1 MRNPPTYMTLDQL
14 KPGQTA
20 TISEIDSTGP
30 LGQRLMALGLLEG
43 TTVSMLRR
51 ALGGDPLEIDVMG
64 YALSLRRN
72 EAQKIIILVNPA
84 AKR

>member
-1 MRNPPTYMTLDQL
+1 MQMTLDQL

-20 TISEIDSTGP
+20 IIAAIDSAGP

-43 TTVSMLRR
+43 TPVGMLRR

-72 EAQKIIILVNPA
+72 EARKIIVEVKA
-84 AKR
+84 

>member
-1 MRNPPTYMTLDQL
+1 MTLDQL
-14 KPGQTA
+14 KPGQKA
-20 TISEIDSTGP
+20 TISEIDSDGP

-43 TTVSMLRR
+43 TPVSMLRR

-72 EAQKIIILVNPA
+72 EAQKIKISLNQA
-84 AKR
+84 NSRK